1 MSFLMKKTL
10 NCTQEDNNIKTH
22 MEFSKIISVTGKPGL
37 FQVIS
42 QSKNSIIVE
51 SLTDKK
57 RLAINS
63 TQNVSLLENIA
74 IYTYE
79 EDVPLLEIFKSMHKK
94 TEGKEAISHKESGK
108 KLAAFFAEVLPNY
121 DDERVY
127 TSNIK
132 KVIQWFNLLVN
143 AGLDFTAIK
152 EVIAEEKT
160 EEA

>member
-1 MSFLMKKTL
+1 
-10 NCTQEDNNIKTH
+10 
-22 MEFSKIISVTGKPGL
+22 MEFNKIISVTGKPGL

-42 QSKNSIIVE
+42 QSKNAIIVE
-51 SLTDKK
+51 SLIDKK

-79 EDVPLLEIFKSMHKK
+79 EEVSLLKVFKTMFEKS
-94 TEGKEAISHKESGK
+94 EGKEAISHKESSK
-108 KLAAFFAEVLPNY
+108 NLTAYFSEILPEY
-121 DDERVY
+121 DEERVY

-143 AGLDFTAIK
+143 IGLDFSKIEATAA
-152 EVIAEEKT
+152 VEEKAEV
-160 EEA
+160 EEKE

>member
-1 MSFLMKKTL
+1 
-10 NCTQEDNNIKTH
+10 

-37 FQVIS
+37 FQVVS
-42 QSKNSIIVE
+42 QSKNAIIVE
-51 SLTDKK
+51 SLLDQK
-57 RLAINS
+57 RLAINA

-79 EDVPLLEIFKSMHKK
+79 KEVPLLTVFKTMFEKS
-94 TEGKEAISHKESGK
+94 EGKEAISHKESGK
-108 KLAAFFAEVLPNY
+108 KLTGYFSEILPDY

-143 AGLDFTAIK
+143 SGMDFSAI
-152 EVIAEEKT
+152 
-160 EEA
+160 EEASETESETNTEKA

>member
-1 MSFLMKKTL
+1 
-10 NCTQEDNNIKTH
+10 
-22 MEFSKIISVTGKPGL
+22 MEFSKIIAVTGKPGL

-42 QSKNSIIVE
+42 QSKNAVIAE
-51 SLTDKK
+51 SLIDNK
-57 RLAINS
+57 RLAINA

-79 EDVPLLEIFKSMHKK
+79 EDVPLLDIFTSIYEK

-108 KLAAFFAEVLPNY
+108 KLEAFFSEVLPNY

-132 KVIQWFNLLVN
+132 KVIQWFNILIK
-143 AGLDFTAIK
+143 AGMDFSK
-152 EVIAEEKT
+152 VEETT
-160 EEA
+160 EETESES